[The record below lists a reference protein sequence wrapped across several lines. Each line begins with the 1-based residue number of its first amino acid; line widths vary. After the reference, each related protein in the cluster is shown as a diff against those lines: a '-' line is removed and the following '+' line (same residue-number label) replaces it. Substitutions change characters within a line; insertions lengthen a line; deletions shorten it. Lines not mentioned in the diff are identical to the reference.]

1 MALRNRT
8 IRGARLEYRDRFR
21 ASIGEFHA
29 CRAICQILQQEGDVE
44 SSWSCIPRD
53 CVSLILSFFTTMDLV
68 GLIDAVAAPLSLPAD
83 DTDAFRVFA
92 RKRPLWEREDEAGE
106 YDSVTTCGGTV
117 YVHDARLDREH
128 RTLVEHREFA
138 VDGAFDEAAE
148 DGAVYE
154 GTAGPLVDDALQRG
168 GARATV
174 VFFGQTGT
182 GKTRSAVAFQERI
195 AAAVFD
201 DRDGFAVAVSCVEIR
216 GKICTDLLGERA
228 RVKVLEGTA
237 HEMHLHGAVE
247 ARADSKASLLEVLTA
262 AAALRSVRATANNE
276 QSSRSHCVFTLT
288 VTKGDGREPSVLRLV
303 DLAGSERNDEQ
314 KRHARS
320 AVLETVEI
328 NRTLSTLK
336 DCFRAVRGLDV
347 DHEVVKETWGYTE
360 AMVAEYRS
368 KKLEDWRQRGLD
380 ATDPR
385 RLEWLEAQCNRRL
398 ASAVEFTKIKPLAAP
413 RESAHARKLRCPYR
427 DTLLSKLLA
436 DMFLSPK
443 HRVAVVSTLSP
454 SATDVEHSRR
464 TLETVCAMR
473 GAAEMVQRVITV
485 AARQTLSE
493 KEQYEPVVKWSAAR
507 LRQWLASRDDFASTV
522 RLKAGAT
529 GRDLLR
535 LPKPRLRA
543 FCGGDEALAAA
554 LFQALRDESKAQD
567 GRARA
572 ARNRKTALMRGEALD
587 DGAAAPEDGGAAPN
601 EALPKPPSPAK
612 AARPPAPPTNRC
624 TFVSTGA
631 GIMIHDGDARQ

>member
-1 MALRNRT
+1 
-8 IRGARLEYRDRFR
+8 
-21 ASIGEFHA
+21 
-29 CRAICQILQQEGDVE
+29 
-44 SSWSCIPRD
+44 
-53 CVSLILSFFTTMDLV
+53 MDLV

-83 DTDAFRVFA
+83 DSDAFRVFA

-201 DRDGFAVAVSCVEIR
+201 DRDGFAVSVSCVEIR

-228 RVKVLEGTA
+228 RVKVLEGAA

-288 VTKGDGREPSVLRLV
+288 VTKGDREPSVLRLV

-368 KKLEDWRQRGLD
+368 KKLEDWRRRGLD

-507 LRQWLASRDDFASTV
+507 VRQWLAGRDDFASTV

-529 GRDLLR
+529 GKDLLR

-567 GRARA
+567 ARARA
-572 ARNRKTALMRGEALD
+572 ARNRKTALMRGEAPTTARPRPRTPAR
-587 DGAAAPEDGGAAPN
+587 AA
-601 EALPKPPSPAK
+601 LRPPSPAK

-631 GIMIHDGDARQ
+631 GIMIHDGDARRRSPVGT

>member
-83 DTDAFRVFA
+83 DSDAFRVFA

-201 DRDGFAVAVSCVEIR
+201 DRDGFAVSVSCVEIR

-228 RVKVLEGTA
+228 RVKVLEGAA

-288 VTKGDGREPSVLRLV
+288 VTKGDREPSVLRLV

-336 DCFRAVRGLDV
+336 DCFRA
-347 DHEVVKETWGYTE
+347 
-360 AMVAEYRS
+360 
-368 KKLEDWRQRGLD
+368 
-380 ATDPR
+380 
-385 RLEWLEAQCNRRL
+385 
-398 ASAVEFTKIKPLAAP
+398 
-413 RESAHARKLRCPYR
+413 SAHARKLRCPYR

-507 LRQWLASRDDFASTV
+507 VRQWLAGRDDFASTV

-529 GRDLLR
+529 GKDLLR

-567 GRARA
+567 ARARA

-587 DGAAAPEDGGAAPN
+587 DGAAAPEDAGAAPN

>member
-1 MALRNRT
+1 
-8 IRGARLEYRDRFR
+8 
-21 ASIGEFHA
+21 
-29 CRAICQILQQEGDVE
+29 
-44 SSWSCIPRD
+44 
-53 CVSLILSFFTTMDLV
+53 MDLV

-83 DTDAFRVFA
+83 DSDAFRVFA

-138 VDGAFDEAAE
+138 
-148 DGAVYE
+148 
-154 GTAGPLVDDALQRG
+154 RG

-182 GKTRSAVAFQERI
+182 GRRSAVAFQERI
-195 AAAVFD
+195 AATVFD
-201 DRDGFAVAVSCVEIR
+201 DRDSFARVGLLR
-216 GKICTDLLGERA
+216 RDPRQDLHGSLGRA
-228 RVKVLEGTA
+228 RARQGARGAA

-247 ARADSKASLLEVLTA
+247 ARADSKGLLEVLT

-288 VTKGDGREPSVLRLV
+288 VKKGDREPSVLRLV

-368 KKLEDWRQRGLD
+368 KKLEDWRRRGLD

-493 KEQYEPVVKWSAAR
+493 KSSTSPWSSGPRRVPPVARGPRR
-507 LRQWLASRDDFASTV
+507 LRVDGALEGRRD
-522 RLKAGAT
+522 GQ
-529 GRDLLR
+529 DLLR

-554 LFQALRDESKAQD
+554 LFQALRDESKAQ
-567 GRARA
+567 GARARA

-587 DGAAAPEDGGAAPN
+587 DGAAAPEDAGAAAPEDGGAAPN